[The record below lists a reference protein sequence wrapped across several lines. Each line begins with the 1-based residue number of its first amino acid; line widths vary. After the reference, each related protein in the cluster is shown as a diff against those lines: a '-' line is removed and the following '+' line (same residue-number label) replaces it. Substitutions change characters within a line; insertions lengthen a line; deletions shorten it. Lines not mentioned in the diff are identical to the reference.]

1 MVGPAGMKTNVGKNE
16 SLDSRYAVPILERAL
31 ALLELLTQRPDGMR
45 LTDLAKDLNIPK
57 NSAFRIAKTLLAKG
71 YLEYDKERYSLGYR
85 LLSLGLALLDE
96 DSILEKSHDILNEL
110 RDDTNETAL
119 LGRIVGTQG
128 IVLEQALSAQP
139 VKFHIN
145 IGHRFYLHT
154 GAPGKA
160 MMSFL
165 PDVERHALLKKIEY
179 PVFNERTIS
188 SREQFEEAMVGIRE
202 CGYAT
207 DDEEEVAGLRCVA
220 APVFNHTNYPIAA
233 LWITA
238 PIYRMPT
245 DNFPK
250 AAEFVV
256 VHAHRLSMRFGY
268 RTGS

>member
-1 MVGPAGMKTNVGKNE
+1 MPKE
-16 SLDSRYAVPILERAL
+16 SDPQNALDSRYSVPILERAL

-45 LTDLAKDLNIPK
+45 LADLARDLNIPK
-57 NSAFRIAKTLLAKG
+57 NSTFRIAKTLLAKG
-71 YLEYDKERYSLGYR
+71 YLQYDKERYSLGYR

-96 DSILEKSHDILNEL
+96 DSILEKSHDILNDL
-110 RDDTNETAL
+110 RDETEETAL
-119 LGRIVGTQG
+119 LGRIFGTQG

-145 IGHRFYLHT
+145 IGHRFHLHT

-160 MMSFL
+160 MVSFL
-165 PDVERHALLKKIEY
+165 PESERHALLEKLEY

-188 SREQFEEAMVGIRE
+188 SCKHFEDAIPGIRE
-202 CGYAT
+202 CGYAI
-207 DDEEEVAGLRCVA
+207 DDEEEVVGLRCVA

-245 DNFPK
+245 SGFAK

-256 VHAHRLSMRFGY
+256 AHAQRLSVRFGY
-268 RTGS
+268 RQRA